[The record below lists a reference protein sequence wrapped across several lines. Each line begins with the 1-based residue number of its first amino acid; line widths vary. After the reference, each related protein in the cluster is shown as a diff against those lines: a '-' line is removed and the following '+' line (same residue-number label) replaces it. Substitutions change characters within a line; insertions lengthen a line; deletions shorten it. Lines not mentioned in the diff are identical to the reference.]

1 MLSFDRRAYLH
12 WIRNVR
18 RGLATRSE
26 IIQVLSMDK
35 WCSVSEIAGQVRV
48 TAGTVL
54 YHLRNMEREKVV
66 ERNPDG
72 QGWKLGQVQ
81 QSSLVD
87 FLKPTRL
94 RKKRSK

>member
-1 MLSFDRRAYLH
+1 MH

-26 IIQVLSMDK
+26 IIQVLNTDK

-54 YHLRNMEREKVV
+54 YHLRNMERENVV
-66 ERNPDG
+66 ERDPEG
-72 QGWKLGQVQ
+72 GGWKLGQIQ
-81 QSSLVD
+81 QSSLTD
-87 FLKPTRL
+87 FLKPARS
-94 RKKRSK
+94 RKKKPR